1 MPWHPRFDI
10 LRGSVT
16 YISMLHTDIK
26 EKIKDAMRAKDALRL
41 EVLRGMTTAFVNEL
55 VALRRTPQDVL
66 EDDKALAVVKR
77 LVKQRK
83 DSHEQFTSGGRPELA
98 AKEAAELEILGEFLP
113 AMMSQDAIRVIAEKK
128 KAELGV
134 TDKSGMGKLM
144 GAIIKETGGAAD
156 GADVKA
162 IVESLF
168 A

>member
-1 MPWHPRFDI
+1 
-10 LRGSVT
+10 
-16 YISMLHTDIK
+16 MLHTDIK

-55 VALRRTPQDVL
+55 VALRRTPQETL
-66 EDDKALAVVKR
+66 EDDKALTVVKR

-83 DSHEQFTSGGRPELA
+83 DSFEQFTNGGRPELA
-98 AKEAAELEILGEFLP
+98 AKEEAELKILGEFLP
-113 AMMSQDAIRVIAEKK
+113 AQMSREEIQKIAEKK

-144 GAIIKETGGAAD
+144 GAIIKESKGTAD

-162 IVESLF
+162 VVEALF